1 MSLLFLYHVFQ
12 VKLCIT
18 LFMHTLNFLLTSSV
32 SVRWRT
38 AKEWC
43 PLTFDIFHMNF
54 LLLMN
59 QFRNMNALWVNVCYW
74 WNQIK
79 QGLWP
84 SPVHIQEHELIFL
97 KFLQPM
103 LNTITFPIFIPV
115 FFFTAS
121 TQITQQQ
128 WSSFVQAW
136 MYVSISKWWF
146 MTYIFAFPALVLK
159 KIFYYFFCLC
169 ETLNPWTM
177 GCSFVQI

>member
-115 FFFTAS
+115 FFL
-121 TQITQQQ
+121 
-128 WSSFVQAW
+128 
-136 MYVSISKWWF
+136 
-146 MTYIFAFPALVLK
+146 PLALRSHSNSGLH
-159 KIFYYFFCLC
+159 LC
-169 ETLNPWTM
+169 KLECMLVYQNDDSWHIYLH
-177 GCSFVQI
+177 FQH

>member
-1 MSLLFLYHVFQ
+1 MYHFVHAHIKFSVDKFSVCEMKNSKRVMSL
-12 VKLCIT
+12 
-18 LFMHTLNFLLTSSV
+18 NFWYFSV
-32 SVRWRT
+32 
-38 AKEWC
+38 
-43 PLTFDIFHMNF
+43 FHMNF

-79 QGLWP
+79 QGLWQG
-84 SPVHIQEHELIFL
+84 SVHIQEHELIFL

-136 MYVSISKWWF
+136 MYVSMYQNEDSWHIYLHF
-146 MTYIFAFPALVLK
+146 
-159 KIFYYFFCLC
+159 
-169 ETLNPWTM
+169 
-177 GCSFVQI
+177 QH